1 MCSNCSNEFWKICS
15 NFGKFEHSNK
25 VRISPCLNIYDGV
38 QHLCLQADLL
48 VPQVSDFCTPFLSST
63 FFLRR
68 RGRQREDREKT
79 EEGEKRSAFGSR
91 GMCRCV
97 VKTTKRFDYVT
108 KLATT
113 TAELRAVA
121 SLRST
126 VFREEYDKLITIAS
140 AIASPQV
147 T

>member
-1 MCSNCSNEFWKICS
+1 MVC
-15 NFGKFEHSNK
+15 
-25 VRISPCLNIYDGV
+25 NIYV
-38 QHLCLQADLL
+38 FKRTCWSLKIRFLHPFPIQH
-48 VPQVSDFCTPFLSST
+48 
-63 FFLRR
+63 FFSEKKKKTERRQNRER
-68 RGRQREDREKT
+68 RGR